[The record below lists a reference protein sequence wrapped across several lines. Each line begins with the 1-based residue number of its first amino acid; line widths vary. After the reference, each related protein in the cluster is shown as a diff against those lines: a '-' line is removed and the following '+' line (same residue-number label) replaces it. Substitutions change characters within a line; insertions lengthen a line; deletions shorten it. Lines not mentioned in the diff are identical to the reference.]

1 MRNKPLRLQI
11 CLCLGLLFLLPN
23 LVSADDA
30 EIKSGE
36 QKAMV
41 CTACHGISKSNNP
54 EWPNLSQ
61 QSKKYLIEQLHAF
74 KDGVRKNALMNSQAM
89 GLSDQDI
96 IDLASYYNSVPA
108 EKLNIEASEDV
119 IALGQNIYRGGIQD
133 RGVPA
138 CISCHGPKGLGIDR
152 SGYPKI
158 SGQNSAYLLSRL
170 KNYKEGYDNRN
181 SMGANYSIMS
191 GISFKLS
198 NAEIKALSEYLQGL
212 Y

>member
-1 MRNKPLRLQI
+1 MQNKPLRLPI
-11 CLCLGLLFLLPN
+11 YLCLSLTLLSPN
-23 LVSADDA
+23 FVFADNA

-36 QKAMV
+36 KKAMV

-74 KDGVRKNALMNSQAM
+74 KDGVRKNALMSSQAM

-96 IDLASYYNSVPA
+96 IDLASYYNSVSA
-108 EKLNIEASEDV
+108 EKSKIEGSEDE
-119 IALGQNIYRGGIQD
+119 ITLGQNIYRGGIQD

-158 SGQNSAYLLSRL
+158 SGQHSAYLLSRL
-170 KNYKEGYDNRN
+170 KNYKEGYDNRS

-191 GISFKLS
+191 VISFKLS
-198 NAEIKALSEYLQGL
+198 NAEMKALSEYLQGL